1 MIMTDINKLI
11 DLNIELEGLL
21 RVLVVRNSD
30 EAKTMLA
37 EKFAA
42 YAAMMDNIL
51 AQPVPVPEEA
61 PATEAAPPM
70 PSQPAPKKHGNTLAK
85 ALTLNDKFRYTR
97 EVFAGNERDFND
109 TVAILADMDSFDEA
123 REYLLGDMMLDPKAP
138 AVAEFLELVKANID
152 A

>member
-1 MIMTDINKLI
+1 MTDINKLI
-11 DLNIELEGLL
+11 ALNIELEGLL
-21 RVLVVRNSD
+21 RILSARNSD

-42 YAAMMDNIL
+42 YAALMDNIL
-51 AQPVPVPEEA
+51 DRPVPEPEEA
-61 PATEAAPPM
+61 PIAPPE
-70 PSQPAPKKHGNTLAK
+70 PQPVQKKHGNTLAK
-85 ALTLNDKFRYTR
+85 AFTLNDKFRYTR